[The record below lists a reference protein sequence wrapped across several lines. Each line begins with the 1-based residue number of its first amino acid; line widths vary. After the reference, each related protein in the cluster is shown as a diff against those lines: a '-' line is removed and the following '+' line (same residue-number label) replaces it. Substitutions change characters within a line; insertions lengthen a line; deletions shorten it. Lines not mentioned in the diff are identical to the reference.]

1 MDTEE
6 VKQTI
11 TKHEQIIRH
20 IEALKVGSKISVRQ
34 IAKAMEV
41 SEGTAYR
48 AIKEAENQGL
58 VSTKERIGT
67 VRVEKKQRAN
77 IDKLT
82 YGEVANIVDG
92 EVLGGTDGL
101 PKTLN
106 KFVIG
111 AMQQEAMLRYIDA
124 GNLLIVGNREKAHI
138 CALEQGAAVLIT
150 GGFVASEEVI
160 KLANTLSLPIISSSY
175 DTFTVASMI
184 NRAIYDR
191 LIKKKVMLVEDILS
205 EKTEVFALKSHHTV
219 KDWQL
224 LIEKT
229 GHSRFPVIDEWNRV
243 IGMITSKDMVNTD
256 PNQTLD
262 KQMTRNPLTVHLRT
276 SIASAAHL
284 MVWEGI
290 ELLPV
295 VDTNRKMIG
304 VISRKDV
311 MKVMQYIQRQPQIGE
326 TFEDLIWSGFDA
338 VRDEQGQLAFRGV
351 VSPQMSNNFGSG
363 SAGILT
369 TLMTQAAYQVVHEH
383 KKGDLVI
390 DNMSIYFIKPVQMDS
405 IIDIRPKIIEISR
418 KFGKIDVEIYHDG
431 QLISKALLTAQVF
444 DH

>member
-1 MDTEE
+1 MDVNAET
-6 VKQTI
+6 V
-11 TKHEQIIRH
+11 TKHEQILRH
-20 IEALKVGSKISVRQ
+20 IESLKVGNKISVRK
-34 IAKAMEV
+34 IAKVLEV

-67 VRVEKKQRAN
+67 VRVEKKKRSN

-82 YGEVANIVDG
+82 YGEVVNIVDG
-92 EVLGGTDGL
+92 EVLGGAEGL
-101 PKTLN
+101 SKTLN

-111 AMQQEAMLRYIDA
+111 AMQQEAMMRYIDA

-150 GGFVASEEVI
+150 GGFDTSDDVKA
-160 KLANTLSLPIISSSY
+160 LANTLGLPIISSSY

-191 LIKKKVMLVEDILS
+191 LIKKKIMLVEDIVS
-205 EKTEVFALKSHHTV
+205 SDSIVHALKNNHTMQ
-219 KDWQL
+219 DWQQL
-224 LIEKT
+224 VEKT
-229 GHSRFPVIDEWNRV
+229 GHSRFPVVDEWNRV
-243 IGMITSKDMVNTD
+243 IGMITSKDIVNAD
-256 PNQTLD
+256 PSHTLD
-262 KQMTRNPLTVHLRT
+262 KLMTRNPLTVHLRT

-295 VDTNRKMIG
+295 VDANNRKMIG
-304 VISRKDV
+304 VISRNDV
-311 MKVMQYIQRQPQIGE
+311 LKVMQYIQRQPQIGE
-326 TFEDLIWSGFDA
+326 TFEDLIWSGFEEF
-338 VRDEQGQLAFRGV
+338 RDERGELAFRGV
-351 VSPQMSNNFGSG
+351 ISPQMSNYFGSG

-369 TLMTQAAYQVVHEH
+369 TLMTQAAYYVVHEH

-390 DNMSIYFIKPVQMDS
+390 DNMSTYFIKPVQMES
-405 IIDIRPKIIEISR
+405 IIEIRPKIIEISR
-418 KFGKIDVEIYHDG
+418 KFAKIDVEIYHEG
-431 QLISKALLTAQVF
+431 QLVSKALLTAQVF
-444 DH
+444 DQ

>member
-1 MDTEE
+1 MDMDN
-6 VKQTI
+6 TI
-11 TKHEQIIRH
+11 EAMTKHEQIIRH
-20 IEALKVGSKISVRQ
+20 IEALKVGSKISVRK
-34 IAKAMEV
+34 IAKTMEV

-58 VSTKERIGT
+58 VNTKERIGT
-67 VRVEKKQRAN
+67 VRVEKKQRSN

-82 YGEVANIVDG
+82 YGEVVNIVDG
-92 EVLGGTDGL
+92 EVLGGAEGL
-101 PKTLN
+101 SKTLN

-111 AMQQEAMLRYIDA
+111 AMQQEAMMRYIEP

-150 GGFVASEEVI
+150 GGFDTSDEV
-160 KLANTLSLPIISSSY
+160 KQLANVLHLPIISSSY

-191 LIKKKVMLVEDILS
+191 LIKKKVMLVEDILP
-205 EKTEVFALKSHHTV
+205 TDAVVYALKSNHTV
-219 KDWQL
+219 KDWQR
-224 LIEKT
+224 LIEQT

-295 VDTNRKMIG
+295 IDANRKMIG

-326 TFEDLIWSGFDA
+326 TFEDLMWSGFEEM
-338 VRDEQGQLAFRGV
+338 RDEQGRLAFRGV
-351 VSPQMSNNFGSG
+351 ISPQMSNFFGSG
-363 SAGILT
+363 SAGVLT
-369 TLMTQAAYQVVHEH
+369 TLMTQAAYHVVHEY
-383 KKGDLVI
+383 KKGDLII
-390 DNMSIYFIKPVQMDS
+390 DNMTTYFIKPVQMES
-405 IIDIRPKIIEISR
+405 VIEISPKIIEISR
-418 KFGKIDVEIYHDG
+418 KFGKIDVEIYHEG

-444 DH
+444 DQ